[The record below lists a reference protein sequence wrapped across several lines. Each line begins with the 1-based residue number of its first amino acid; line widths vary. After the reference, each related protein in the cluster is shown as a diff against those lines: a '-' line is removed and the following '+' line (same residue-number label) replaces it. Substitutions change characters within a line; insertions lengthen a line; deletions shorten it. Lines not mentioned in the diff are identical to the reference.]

1 MGVVD
6 FCKIETRDD
15 LFLRD
20 HLPKL
25 LLLGPLLRQIS
36 VDGCS
41 RRGFNTVPLTGD
53 FPSLESLHIHRFPM
67 PISNLHAPNL
77 RSLKLVGELDLED
90 LLALF
95 ESSPLLE
102 RLHFRV
108 ELYRNVS
115 AGARRNIVLEKV
127 KQAKFCLDAFKILQY
142 LLLPASNEIVIN
154 ISGTQGNYTQLL
166 SQALDGFPMCRQVQ
180 SMSFPSEGYHSQSAL
195 LKGPNGTL
203 ELVTGN
209 IRNPTTIL
217 RLLTQHSTKSIQ
229 ELQLPNIHLSSFMD
243 YDIVEG
249 ILQSLES
256 LRSIRMDGASVSACL
271 FAQRV
276 TRRYLPQ
283 LEEIATRNPN
293 FGALQKFVQDRSKAG
308 IPIRRLFIKN
318 DTYTPM
324 YAGAMKPLKDYV
336 CDVHG
341 LCGP

>member
-15 LFLRD
+15 LFSKD

-25 LLLGPLLRQIS
+25 LLPGPLLRQIS

-180 SMSFPSEGYHSQSAL
+180 SMSFPSEGPQ
-195 LKGPNGTL
+195 
-203 ELVTGN
+203 
-209 IRNPTTIL
+209 
-217 RLLTQHSTKSIQ
+217 
-229 ELQLPNIHLSSFMD
+229 
-243 YDIVEG
+243 
-249 ILQSLES
+249 
-256 LRSIRMDGASVSACL
+256 SIRFTQGPKRNTRTCDWQHPQPDHHPSPSHTTFHKVHSRTPASKH
-271 FAQRV
+271 
-276 TRRYLPQ
+276 P
-283 LEEIATRNPN
+283 
-293 FGALQKFVQDRSKAG
+293 
-308 IPIRRLFIKN
+308 
-318 DTYTPM
+318 
-324 YAGAMKPLKDYV
+324 PLLL
-336 CDVHG
+336 HG
-341 LCGP
+341 L